1 VIIYQVDAFTDKAF
15 SGNPAGV
22 CVLEKPAEEGWMQ
35 QVASEMN
42 LSETA
47 FIVKQEEVF
56 GLRWFTP
63 AVEVDLCG
71 HATLAAAHIL
81 WERGVA
87 AANDD
92 IRFSTQSGILSAR
105 QDSGWIELDF
115 PVEAASETQ
124 APEKLLRALN
134 ANPLWIG
141 KNRMDYMLELDAEST
156 VRSLKPNF
164 SLLAEVDCRG
174 VIVTSRAEADDCDF
188 VSRFFGPAAGIDEDP
203 VTGSAH
209 CCLAPYW
216 MEKLGKNPLV
226 ARQVSKR
233 GGLLRVS
240 VHHKR
245 TLIAGKAVT
254 VLRCELLDL

>member
-1 VIIYQVDAFTDKAF
+1 MIIYQVDSFTDRAF
-15 SGNPAGV
+15 AGNPAGV
-22 CVLEKPAEEGWMQ
+22 CMLEEPADEVWMQ

-47 FIVKQEEVF
+47 FIVKHGEVY

-71 HATLAAAHIL
+71 HATLAGAHIL
-81 WERGVA
+81 WETGGVPA
-87 AANDD
+87 KED
-92 IRFSTQSGILSAR
+92 IRFSTLSGTLSAR
-105 QDSGWIELDF
+105 RDNGWIELDF
-115 PVEAASETQ
+115 PVEAAHEVS
-124 APEKLLRALN
+124 APKKLLRALN
-134 ANPLWIG
+134 VNPLWVG
-141 KNRMDYMLELDAEST
+141 KNRMDYMVELHTESA
-156 VRSLKPNF
+156 VRNLKPNF
-164 SLLAEVDCRG
+164 SLLAEVTCRG
-174 VIVTSRAEADDCDF
+174 VIVTSRAENDDCDF
-188 VSRFFGPAAGIDEDP
+188 VSRFFGPASGIDEDP

-216 MEKLGKNPLV
+216 QEKLGKNHLV

-240 VHHKR
+240 VRHDR